1 MNGWIIPTVSRTFSF
16 YPILMS
22 QPQGQLVRSL
32 SLFAAFMLTV
42 SSVIGSGIYKKV
54 APMSVELLSPS
65 LVLLCWVLAGLITL
79 FGALSNAEI
88 ASMLAD
94 SGGEYVYYRKIYN
107 RFFAFLYGWTSFTV
121 IRSASLASIAY
132 VFSQSFHALVPLPEF
147 PESIANFSVLGVF
160 TPFHNFGVKAL
171 TIALIV
177 VLTIINYRGLKGG
190 EGLSRYVLILVTAV
204 ITLIVILGLTVGGG
218 SLANLQTD
226 ATGYTDVP
234 WYDSGFVQAMFAAL
248 LAAFWAYEG
257 WSTTGYLGGEIHNPN
272 RNLPLAL
279 VFGVLFVMGVYVIVN
294 FTYLYVLPI
303 DQIVEVGKTQNT
315 IAAVVVVQHILGNPG
330 VLFISLLIILTT
342 FGATNTTA
350 LMPPRLYYAMAKEG
364 VFFKGA
370 AYIHPKFN
378 TPSTA
383 FVIQAIWASVLVLSG
398 SFDQLTDMLVF
409 ASFIFYG
416 ATTLGVFILRRRMP
430 EAPRPYKAWG
440 YPVIPALFILF
451 CVALIFITLIGKP
464 REALLGLGLMFT
476 GVPFYYYWTRGTNP
490 DE

>member
-1 MNGWIIPTVSRTFSF
+1 MN
-16 YPILMS
+16 

-54 APMSVELLSPS
+54 APMSLELLSPS

-88 ASMLAD
+88 ASMLAE
-94 SGGEYVYYRKIYN
+94 SGGEYVYYRTIYN

-132 VFSQSFHALVPLPEF
+132 VFSQSFHALVPLPGL
-147 PESIANFSVLGVF
+147 PDSLASISIFGVF
-160 TPFHNFGVKAL
+160 TPFENFGVKAL
-171 TIALIV
+171 TIALITGLTV
-177 VLTIINYRGLKGG
+177 VNYRGLKGG

-204 ITLIVILGLTVGGG
+204 IGIIVILGLTIGGG
-218 SLANLQTD
+218 SLTNLQTD
-226 ATGYTDVP
+226 ATGYVSRSWFDP
-234 WYDSGFVQAMFAAL
+234 GFIQAMFAAL

-257 WSTTGYLGGEIHNPN
+257 WATTGYLGGEIRNPN

-294 FTYLYVLPI
+294 FTYLYVLPV
-303 DQIVEVGKTQNT
+303 DQIVEVGRTQNT

-330 VLFISLLIILTT
+330 VLFISILILLTT

-370 AYIHPKFN
+370 AHIHPKFN
-378 TPSTA
+378 TPSKA

-430 EAPRPYKAWG
+430 DAPRPYKAWG
-440 YPVIPALFILF
+440 YPIVPAFFIAF
-451 CVALIFITLIGKP
+451 CIALVLITLIAKP
-464 REALLGLGLMFT
+464 REALLGLGLMLT
-476 GVPFYYYWTRGTNP
+476 GVPFYYYWTRGSANS
-490 DE
+490 

>member
-1 MNGWIIPTVSRTFSF
+1 MNGWIIPTVSPTFSF
-16 YPILMS
+16 IPQPMS
-22 QPQGQLVRSL
+22 QPQGHLVRSL
-32 SLFAAFMLTV
+32 SLFSAFILTV

-121 IRSASLASIAY
+121 IRSASLASIGY
-132 VFSQSFHALVPLPEF
+132 VFSQSFHALVPLPEL
-147 PESIANFSVLGVF
+147 PEDIASISIMGVF
-160 TPFHNFGVKAL
+160 TPFENFGVKLL
-171 TIALIV
+171 TIALIIGLSIV
-177 VLTIINYRGLKGG
+177 NYRGLKGG

-204 ITLIVILGLTVGGG
+204 IALIVILGLTIGGG
-218 SLANLQTD
+218 NFTNLTTD
-226 ATGYTDVP
+226 ATGYVDLH
-234 WYDSGFVQAMFAAL
+234 WYDTRFIQAMFASL

-257 WSTTGYLGGEIHNPN
+257 WATTGYLGGEIQNPN

-303 DQIVEVGKTQNT
+303 DQIVEVGKAQNT

-330 VLFISLLIILTT
+330 VLFISILILLTT

-350 LMPPRLYYAMAKEG
+350 LMPPRLYYAMAKQG

-370 AYIHPKFN
+370 AFIHPKYN
-378 TPSTA
+378 TPSTS
-383 FVIQAIWASVLVLSG
+383 FVIQAIWSSILVLSG

-409 ASFIFYG
+409 AAFIFYG
-416 ATTLGVFILRRRMP
+416 ATALGVFILRYRMP
-430 EAPRPYKAWG
+430 DAPRPYKAWG
-440 YPVIPALFILF
+440 YPVVPALFILF
-451 CVALIFITLIGKP
+451 CVALVLITLIGKP
-464 REALLGLGLMFT
+464 REALLGLALMFT
-476 GVPFYYYWTRGTNP
+476 GVPFYWYWTRRSEVTG
-490 DE
+490 

>member
-1 MNGWIIPTVSRTFSF
+1 MNDWIIPTVSTTFSF
-16 YPILMS
+16 IPAAMN

-54 APMSVELLSPS
+54 APMSLELLSPG

-132 VFSQSFHALVPLPEF
+132 VFSQSFHALVPLPEL
-147 PESIANFSVLGVF
+147 PDAIAGISLWGVF

-171 TIALIV
+171 TIALIAGLTV
-177 VLTIINYRGLKGG
+177 VNYRGLKGG

-204 ITLIVILGLTVGGG
+204 IALIVVLGLTIGGG
-218 SLANLQTD
+218 SMENLQVN
-226 ATGYTDVP
+226 ATGFVDRP
-234 WYDSGFVQAMFAAL
+234 WYDAGLIQAMFAAM

-279 VFGVLFVMGVYVIVN
+279 IFGVLFVMGVYVIVN

-303 DQIVEVGKTQNT
+303 DQIVDVARTQNT

-364 VFFKGA
+364 MFFKGA

-378 TPSTA
+378 TPSKA
-383 FVIQAIWASVLVLSG
+383 FVIQAVWASVLVLSG

-430 EAPRPYKAWG
+430 DTPRPYKAWG
-440 YPVIPALFILF
+440 YPFIPALFILF
-451 CVALIFITLIGKP
+451 CIALILITLIGKP
-464 REALLGLGLMFT
+464 REALMGLGLMMT
-476 GVPFYYYWTRGTNP
+476 GVPFYFYWTRRG
-490 DE
+490 